1 MKKYLVIGNP
11 IEHSLSPKLHNYWIK
26 ENNIAAVY
34 DKKQL
39 NEIDV
44 EGIISE
50 VKNGKIDGINVT
62 VPFKKSVIPFL
73 DKLTPL
79 ANETRSVNTIY
90 KENEN
95 GIDVVVGDNTDVGG
109 FKQSL
114 EYINY
119 KVKNKKVFI
128 LGAGGVVPSILKALE
143 KLEAAK
149 VYISNRTKEK
159 AKDLES
165 YYKISLGLETLDW
178 GQSPDFDII
187 INATSLGL
195 KNNDKIELDYNKH
208 KPKFF
213 GKKKLFYDVI
223 YNPGK
228 TNFLLKGKELG
239 NETINGKIMFI
250 CQAQLAFKIWHN
262 ILPKIDNETI
272 ELLGGQ
278 TTSLSS
284 ISKFWSVC
292 MIRIAVLG
300 DIGSGKSHVAKL
312 FGFPVFNADAEVAK
326 LYRKSRKCYSKL
338 KKILPNYITSFPVKK
353 IELSK
358 AIMANQQNL
367 KKIIKVVH
375 PEVRNRMNNFIKKN
389 RNKKFIVLDIPLLM
403 ENKIN
408 KKDDILI
415 FVDAEKKEIDKI
427 LKKKLNF

>member
-26 ENNIAAVY
+26 KNNLDAAY
-34 DKKQL
+34 DKKRL
-39 NEIDV
+39 NESDIK
-44 EGIISE
+44 GIINE

-90 KENEN
+90 KEKKNE
-95 GIDVVVGDNTDVGG
+95 IDVVVGDNTDVGG
-109 FKQSL
+109 FMQSL

-119 KVKNKKVFI
+119 NVKNKKVFI

-143 KLEAAK
+143 KLEVAK

-195 KNNDKIELDYNKH
+195 KNNDKIKLNYNKH

-239 NETINGKIMFI
+239 NETANGKMMFI

-262 ILPKIDNETI
+262 ILPKINNETI
-272 ELLGGQ
+272 KLLEGQ
-278 TTSLSS
+278 VASLPSVG
-284 ISKFWSVC
+284 SKF
-292 MIRIAVLG
+292 
-300 DIGSGKSHVAKL
+300 
-312 FGFPVFNADAEVAK
+312 
-326 LYRKSRKCYSKL
+326 
-338 KKILPNYITSFPVKK
+338 
-353 IELSK
+353 
-358 AIMANQQNL
+358 
-367 KKIIKVVH
+367 
-375 PEVRNRMNNFIKKN
+375 
-389 RNKKFIVLDIPLLM
+389 
-403 ENKIN
+403 
-408 KKDDILI
+408 
-415 FVDAEKKEIDKI
+415 
-427 LKKKLNF
+427 

>member
-11 IEHSLSPKLHNYWIK
+11 VEHSLSPQLHNYWIK
-26 ENNIAAVY
+26 KNNINAVY

-39 NEIDV
+39 NESDI
-44 EGIISE
+44 EEIITE

-90 KENEN
+90 KEKEN
-95 GIDVVVGDNTDVGG
+95 GIDTVVGDNTDVGG

-119 KVKNKKVFI
+119 NVKNKKVFI
-128 LGAGGVVPSILKALE
+128 LGAGGVVTSILKALE
-143 KLEAAK
+143 KLKVSK

-165 YYKISLGLETLDW
+165 HYKISLGLETLDW

-195 KNNDKIELDYNKH
+195 KNSDKIELDYNKY
-208 KPKFF
+208 KSKFF
-213 GKKKLFYDVI
+213 EKKKLFYDVI
-223 YNPGK
+223 YNPSK
-228 TNFLLKGKELG
+228 TNFLLKGEELG
-239 NETINGKIMFI
+239 NETTNGKMMFI
-250 CQAQLAFKIWHN
+250 CQAQLAFMTWHN

-284 ISKFWSVC
+284 ISKF
-292 MIRIAVLG
+292 
-300 DIGSGKSHVAKL
+300 
-312 FGFPVFNADAEVAK
+312 
-326 LYRKSRKCYSKL
+326 
-338 KKILPNYITSFPVKK
+338 
-353 IELSK
+353 
-358 AIMANQQNL
+358 
-367 KKIIKVVH
+367 
-375 PEVRNRMNNFIKKN
+375 
-389 RNKKFIVLDIPLLM
+389 
-403 ENKIN
+403 
-408 KKDDILI
+408 
-415 FVDAEKKEIDKI
+415 
-427 LKKKLNF
+427 